1 MNLPSCHCD
10 FTIVTTRLLLNEDAS
25 WNKLLVIGR
34 LFGADNRP
42 KHYRCTSNFDRL
54 LHGRHWQRPLWD
66 QNTTIGSFTYSH
78 SSTVSPW
85 VGKKL
90 SRPKVFAGQKLVF
103 FPRVGKKLVVIVF
116 PQKAKLGMLFYNVTV
131 AGVAFHCQ
139 FSWSWNLTY
148 AKWCKMWCNSQYK
161 YYIEMV
167 KCTAYSGI
175 YFAIFPTVLKCD
187 HMKWMSIRGRAW
199 A

>member
-1 MNLPSCHCD
+1 
-10 FTIVTTRLLLNEDAS
+10 
-25 WNKLLVIGR
+25 LVIGR

-78 SSTVSPW
+78 SSTV
-85 VGKKL
+85 
-90 SRPKVFAGQKLVF
+90 RPLGGEKTVLAKGFCRTKTSF

-139 FSWSWNLTY
+139 FS
-148 AKWCKMWCNSQYK
+148 
-161 YYIEMV
+161 
-167 KCTAYSGI
+167 
-175 YFAIFPTVLKCD
+175 
-187 HMKWMSIRGRAW
+187 
-199 A
+199 